1 MLSILVWRGKGG
13 KGWNGIFRRN
23 ISTPWSRLLTRFVN
37 ETSLVSQLS
46 LLHGL
51 RGGVSLLTRFIY
63 PKTGLWSREAMWL
76 RWRKKVIES
85 HAITRMEF
93 LPSSQG
99 RRRKKGNERAI
110 FRRRLLKLYSNV
122 TLERNLFT
130 FFSSLNYQYFFLFL
144 KLFSQ
149 TNAFSGTKSSHKHS
163 I

>member
-1 MLSILVWRGKGG
+1 MIKVEKKSNRIARDSP
-13 KGWNGIFRRN
+13 N
-23 ISTPWSRLLTRFVN
+23 
-37 ETSLVSQLS
+37 
-46 LLHGL
+46 
-51 RGGVSLLTRFIY
+51 GVSSFQ
-63 PKTGLWSREAMWL
+63 PGKT
-76 RWRKKVIES
+76 KKE
-85 HAITRMEF
+85 
-93 LPSSQG
+93 
-99 RRRKKGNERAI
+99 GNERAI